1 MRKKLAII
9 VAVTLG
15 ISLVAGLTL
24 PGMVVA
30 DETPPQVSN
39 IPPKVLRGEVTDIYK
54 TESSFVIQSGEQEPV
69 VIATDNNTKY
79 FKLSVPRRI
88 GSLIKNRVALRQL
101 EAQEEGRHEG
111 MPPMGSRFK
120 DRARTTWLKRV
131 RLNEV
136 PAAMPTE
143 SQELDA
149 NLPVPGKGKGILK
162 QCLGEVKRL
171 RCFGEEASFEDIA
184 VGDRVMVRLSPDNDG
199 SLAELVIIFKP
210 TAYQH
215 ASGTIGAVF
224 DDSITITIADDETVT
239 LRYDEN
245 TCFILNGVIAVEP
258 GLSARAIYNAENML
272 AKLVTVNLE
281 AVD

>member
-24 PGMVVA
+24 PGIVVA

-39 IPPKVLRGEVTDIYK
+39 ILPKVLRGEVIDIYEA
-54 TESSFVIQSGEQEPV
+54 ESSFAIQSGEQEPV

-88 GSLIKNRVALRQL
+88 GNLIKNRVMTRQL
-101 EAQEEGRHEG
+101 EAQERGRHEG

-120 DRARTTWLKRV
+120 DRAKTTWLKRV
-131 RLNEV
+131 RLNEA

-149 NLPVPGKGKGILK
+149 NLPVPGEGKGILK
-162 QCLGEVKRL
+162 QCLGEVQRL
-171 RCFGEEASFEDIA
+171 CCFDEEASFEDIA

-199 SLAELVIIFKP
+199 SLDGSLAGHILQTVDCQIYPAFRKGRFELLHEQP
-210 TAYQH
+210 DA
-215 ASGTIGAVF
+215 
-224 DDSITITIADDETVT
+224 
-239 LRYDEN
+239 
-245 TCFILNGVIAVEP
+245 TC
-258 GLSARAIYNAENML
+258 
-272 AKLVTVNLE
+272 LE
-281 AVD
+281 